1 MKTTKKSE
9 RGAPLPWLE
18 VIALDDEL
26 AERTQC
32 ASPHFS
38 FLTFFADLP
47 DFVTRFH
54 SKKVGF
60 LTRFRLTIEIF
71 DPYLDP
77 FDLYDLFRRLVCL
90 LTYFDLS

>member
-1 MKTTKKSE
+1 MKKQRKSLLL
-9 RGAPLPWLE
+9 RLRWLNG
-18 VIALDDEL
+18 DRREL

-38 FLTFFADLP
+38 FSTFFAYLP

-60 LTRFRLTIEIF
+60 LTRFRLTIDIF

-77 FDLYDLFRRLVCL
+77 FDLPRRLVCH
-90 LTYFDLS
+90 LTDLTVF